1 MEIIEEEEEHPPDP
15 QNEVYSMKMMMM
27 KVEDKHC
34 AGSQNEMDSMKI
46 MTERLSLMLKEQKCG
61 SASIE
66 SPVNMG
72 GHKTSSIITSK
83 ATGEKEMKV
92 EVKKL

>member
-1 MEIIEEEEEHPPDP
+1 
-15 QNEVYSMKMMMM
+15 MKMMMM

-34 AGSQNEMDSMKI
+34 TDSQNEVDSMKI
-46 MTERLSLMLKEQKCG
+46 MTGRLSLMLKEQKGG

-72 GHKTSSIITSK
+72 GQKKSSIITSK
-83 ATGEKEMKV
+83 ATGEKEMKA